1 MIDTNPDKLLEK
13 IHTEILEEEIEHFND
28 YIVQLFHNP
37 KNWGRPPDK
46 EIDVSQAYTGP
57 CGDTI
62 QFFLKI
68 NDDIIENASFITD
81 GCIAAVT
88 TASQTTLLIKGKSLN
103 FAEKLKAK
111 VIDSALEGLPKD
123 HKHCAKLALR
133 ALKGAIKKYKKKI
146 KPKEIIMENNL
157 DSETKI
163 GLKRK
168 KYKKYRFHL
177 KSNHIHDLSP
187 TYNEHRTEILKNFI
201 NRIVSIED
209 FRNHFQIPISEPK
222 FYLDSLEEALIIKK
236 VNGGWELTSKGIT
249 YLRNSKSKMHQ

>member
-1 MIDTNPDKLLEK
+1 MIDTEPDKLLEK
-13 IHTEILEEEIEHFND
+13 IHKETTEEEIAHFNN
-28 YIVQLFHNP
+28 YIVQLFYNP
-37 KNWGRPPDK
+37 KNWSRPPDK

-133 ALKGAIKKYKKKI
+133 ALKGAIKKYKK
-146 KPKEIIMENNL
+146 
-157 DSETKI
+157 
-163 GLKRK
+163 
-168 KYKKYRFHL
+168 YRFHL